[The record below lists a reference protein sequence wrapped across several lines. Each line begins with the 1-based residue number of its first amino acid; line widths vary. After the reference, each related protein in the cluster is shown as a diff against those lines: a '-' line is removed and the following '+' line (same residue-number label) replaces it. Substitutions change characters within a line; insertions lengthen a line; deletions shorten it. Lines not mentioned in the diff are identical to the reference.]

1 MVIYYGFR
9 FRQQAKV
16 KELVRAAVNGATDI
30 ITVPTWRRK
39 KLELAPNN

>member
-9 FRQQAKV
+9 FRQQ
-16 KELVRAAVNGATDI
+16 LVRAAVNGATDI